1 MVHLSICSDNIGFDS
16 NGTLKIFDMGLA
28 KALSEEDRL
37 ENGLYQLTGLTGGI
51 RYMAPEGEP
60 FDSFFPN
67 HFIEPTPV

>member
-1 MVHLSICSDNIGFDS
+1 LSISSDNIGFDS

-51 RYMAPEGEP
+51 RYMAPEGKP
-60 FDSFFPN
+60 SIILPHLSFQFFERSP
-67 HFIEPTPV
+67 I

>member
-1 MVHLSICSDNIGFDS
+1 
-16 NGTLKIFDMGLA
+16 MGLA